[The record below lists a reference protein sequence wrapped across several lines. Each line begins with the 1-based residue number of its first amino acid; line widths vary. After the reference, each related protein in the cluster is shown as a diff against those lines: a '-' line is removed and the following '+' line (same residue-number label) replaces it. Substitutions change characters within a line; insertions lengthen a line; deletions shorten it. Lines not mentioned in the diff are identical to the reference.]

1 VEYARRHGAWIVE
14 DDYDSEFRHS
24 GEPIPAMLGMVPDAP
39 VVYLGTFSKT
49 LFPALRIGFMVMPS
63 ALADAAQEAIG
74 ALLRGGHRAE
84 QRALASFIEKGHY
97 ARHLAAMRRLYRKRQ
112 QQLREALAQEITVP
126 CEVLGGEGGLHLTVA
141 MEGFD
146 DRTIA
151 QQARQFQL
159 APAALSHFYLD
170 PQRGRSGL
178 VLGYGN
184 TSASRYPLA
193 LRTLN
198 RLIAQHRRGSA

>member
-1 VEYARRHGAWIVE
+1 MSAARRLALVEYAHRHGAWIVE

-49 LFPALRIGFMVMPS
+49 LFPALRIGFMVMPP

-74 ALLRGGHRAE
+74 ALLRGGT
-84 QRALASFIEKGHY
+84 ALNSGRWPALSRRGTMRVIWRRCVVCTANVSSCC
-97 ARHLAAMRRLYRKRQ
+97 ARRWRKRS
-112 QQLREALAQEITVP
+112 P
-126 CEVLGGEGGLHLTVA
+126 CRAKSLVGKGAPSDAGHRGI
-141 MEGFD
+141 D
-146 DRTIA
+146 DRAIA

-170 PQRGRSGL
+170 P
-178 VLGYGN
+178 
-184 TSASRYPLA
+184 
-193 LRTLN
+193 
-198 RLIAQHRRGSA
+198 RRGGAGWCWGMAILLLPAIRWRCGR